1 MRLLFLFLLSAFLTL
16 PIAAQNTDLL
26 PYAKKMATAIGE
38 RKSHTK
44 GQTVRLDY
52 FTFENTE
59 MGSVFSRE
67 LYNVLLT
74 ELPKAGI
81 VLRKND
87 NDLSSQQT
95 FVNKDD
101 YVVCGTYRENGGN
114 LNVYAYLYDLK
125 NKQPIRYIE
134 VAIPTPLLVKLNY
147 TWKPEQL
154 EKAIR
159 TRNLI
164 VEDDDAAPDPTP
176 APSPPAPA
184 PEPIPVPSPDPPP
197 SHGDFELALMTSK
210 GFGHQIF
217 TEGERM
223 RIAVR
228 AAEPCFLRL
237 VYHAADGS
245 KVLLLENVPMKV
257 SDEGNYITVPQEFE
271 CSSPFGVETIQLF
284 ACTEVFPPLRTH
296 KENGLIF
303 IDEDVASVNTKTR
316 GFKPVSGDEF
326 SKAEVSLQVTT
337 LPK

>member
-1 MRLLFLFLLSAFLTL
+1 MRLLLLNILCTFFTL
-16 PIAAQNTDLL
+16 PIVAQNTELA
-26 PYAKKMATAIGE
+26 PYAKKIATAMGE
-38 RKSHTK
+38 RKSQTK
-44 GQTVRLDY
+44 GETVRLDY
-52 FTFENTE
+52 FTLETTE

-67 LYNVLLT
+67 LYNLLLS

-81 VLRKND
+81 VLRKNE
-87 NDLSSQQT
+87 NDLSQQQS

-101 YVVCGTYRENGGN
+101 YVVCGTYKETGSN

-125 NKQPIRYIE
+125 NKQSIRYIE
-134 VAIPTPLLVKLNY
+134 VVIPTELLVKLNC

-154 EKAIR
+154 QKAIR

-164 VEDDDAAPDPTP
+164 VEDDDVAP
-176 APSPPAPA
+176 APTPAPA
-184 PEPIPVPSPDPPP
+184 PEPIPVPSPEPHP
-197 SHGDFELALMTSK
+197 SHGDFELEVMTSK

-217 TEGERM
+217 TEGDRM
-223 RIAVR
+223 SIAVK
-228 AAEPCFLRL
+228 AAKPCFLRL

-257 SDEGNYITVPQEFE
+257 SEKGNYVTMPQKFE
-271 CSSPFGVETIQLF
+271 CSSPFGVETLQLF

-303 IDEDVASVNTKTR
+303 IDEDIAMVNTKTR
-316 GFKPVSGDEF
+316 GFKPVSSNGGGF
-326 SKAEVSLQVTT
+326 GKAEVSLQVTT